1 MNIISVS
8 FLKSFIFFWYSFN
21 HFTNFNNAHNN
32 WINYVEVKDE
42 NDFITCS
49 VHKSIKLWIKNE
61 NEFIINKIINNVND
75 YSIFKIIYYSNDNLI

>member
-1 MNIISVS
+1 M
-8 FLKSFIFFWYSFN
+8 
-21 HFTNFNNAHNN
+21 
-32 WINYVEVKDE
+32 EVKDE

-49 VHKSIKLWIKNE
+49 DHKSIKLWIKNE

>member
-1 MNIISVS
+1 M
-8 FLKSFIFFWYSFN
+8 
-21 HFTNFNNAHNN
+21 
-32 WINYVEVKDE
+32 EVKDE